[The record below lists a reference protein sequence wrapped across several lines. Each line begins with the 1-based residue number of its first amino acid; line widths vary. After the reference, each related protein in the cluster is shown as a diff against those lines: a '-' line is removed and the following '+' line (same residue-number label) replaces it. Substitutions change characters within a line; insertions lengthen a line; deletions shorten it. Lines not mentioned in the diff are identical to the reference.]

1 MNTLDINK
9 IYELIDLYKYASI
22 EGERVEII
30 VTPYEED
37 GKWDDSKRIITIG
50 LQGGFSRDRDSFI
63 VDNAYEFEKLV
74 LPRILAYYTSDD
86 KIEKIEI
93 NHSEL
98 EDVTSKEVIETESGN
113 LFYLESLDDTLF
125 EKLDEEKDKVKDT
138 TNYKKINFTNDDK
151 IWEEIIYYVKQRRVE
166 KDFYKDG
173 KFSEEERNQ
182 LYNFVV
188 NIVQNEKK
196 LNSSNTPKYREKN
209 EKLVSELFDDNEKLE
224 KYGLNKEIIEKI
236 DDLDKKKLA
245 NLARIEKRVG
255 VFILS

>member
-30 VTPYEED
+30 VSPYEENC
-37 GKWDDSKRIITIG
+37 KWDDSKRIITIG

-63 VDNAYEFEKLV
+63 IDNVLEFERLV

-98 EDVTSKEVIETESGN
+98 ENVTSKEVIETESGN
-113 LFYLESLDDTLF
+113 LFYLESLDDGIF
-125 EKLDEEKDKVKDT
+125 EKLEEEKDKVINN
-138 TNYKKINFTNDDK
+138 TNYKKIPFLNEDK
-151 IWEEIIYYVKQRRVE
+151 IWEEIFYYVKQRRVE
-166 KDFYKDG
+166 EDFYKDG
-173 KFSEEERNQ
+173 KFTKDERKQ
-182 LYNFVV
+182 LYSFIV

-196 LNSSNTPKYREKN
+196 LNSSNTPKY
-209 EKLVSELFDDNEKLE
+209 
-224 KYGLNKEIIEKI
+224 I
-236 DDLDKKKLA
+236 
-245 NLARIEKRVG
+245 
-255 VFILS
+255 